1 MGDLKQLNIKN
12 WTHYFYND
20 MINLKNS
27 QPSLLK
33 IDKKHYKWINI
44 YYIWYITIKKIDD
57 YGSMY
62 SVNPLYLLINH
73 TNGYIEEKNG
83 NKYLIFNSTDEN
95 KEVLKKYADVWNG
108 IKNKIK
114 TINDIRENDY
124 EKDYTK
130 INLILTMTSH

>member
-1 MGDLKQLNIKN
+1 M
-12 WTHYFYND
+12 
-20 MINLKNS
+20 
-27 QPSLLK
+27 
-33 IDKKHYKWINI
+33 
-44 YYIWYITIKKIDD
+44 TIKKIDD
-57 YGSMY
+57 YESMY

-95 KEVLKKYADVWNG
+95 KKVLKKYANVWNG